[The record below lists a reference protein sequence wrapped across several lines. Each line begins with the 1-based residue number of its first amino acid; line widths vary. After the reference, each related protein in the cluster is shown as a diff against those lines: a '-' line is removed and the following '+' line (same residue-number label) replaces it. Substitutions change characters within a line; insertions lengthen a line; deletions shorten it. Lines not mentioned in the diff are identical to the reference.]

1 MAGTPPSGP
10 AAPSP
15 SAQPGLGHCQGSRG
29 SHSCS
34 GNCSPGRN
42 CCPGSQPAL
51 GQAGAWR
58 GIASIQVT
66 WENGTW
72 HMCTGV
78 LLSPQWVL
86 TVAHCF
92 MSPETYSTW
101 DVVMGASDLTH
112 PGPEAAVRH
121 IKKLLMHE
129 HYVPATARNDIA
141 LLELDQPL
149 DNMTLEAKPGPGKGR
164 GWVPSCWGLIPMVLG
179 PGLTLQEAKVH
190 LMDTELC
197 NSSRW
202 YAGAVRADDLC
213 AGYPHGGI
221 DTCQGDSGS
230 PLVCKD
236 NGADSFWLVGM
247 YSWGRG
253 CDRARHPGIY
263 TDTQYFHNWILHHTG
278 AEGRGGAGGATLS
291 CCCHPGLSPCH
302 QRCLWAGTPSL
313 SPLCPRLRP
322 SGIGLG

>member
-1 MAGTPPSGP
+1 CAGTDGSAGAARAAGPGLARGGHLGQLQVSGP
-10 AAPSP
+10 RLWEG
-15 SAQPGLGHCQGSRG
+15 AQGHSGRSRAEPGGQMSLGVLW
-29 SHSCS
+29 
-34 GNCSPGRN
+34 P
-42 CCPGSQPAL
+42 CCP
-51 GQAGAWR
+51 R
-58 GIASIQVT
+58 
-66 WENGTW
+66 NGTW

-92 MSPETYSTW
+92 MSPEHGQVPRSQHHVPLAY
-101 DVVMGASDLTH
+101 LTH
-112 PGPEAAVRH
+112 P
-121 IKKLLMHE
+121 
-129 HYVPATARNDIA
+129 ARNDIA
-141 LLELDQPL
+141 LLELDQPVECSDYIQLGCVPDASWTPWGHRL
-149 DNMTLEAKPGPGKGR
+149 DTLGTRAG
-164 GWVPSCWGLIPMVLG
+164 CWGLIPMVLG

-278 AEGRGGAGGATLS
+278 LTRGCSVPAAPRA
-291 CCCHPGLSPCH
+291 H
-302 QRCLWAGTPSL
+302 PSL
-313 SPLCPRLRP
+313 RSRL
-322 SGIGLG
+322 LLK